1 MSSLCLVIGLA
12 ASAAAAAVVE
22 FEVAVP
28 ADTPVD
34 ATVHLAGDFQGWRPG
49 DAGWLLNRGQDG
61 LWRRAVEFVDGRP
74 LQFKFTLGC
83 WDRVEKGPAGE
94 ELQNRLHVAARDTVL
109 RLVVARWADGSP
121 PRPSATGDIR
131 PLDVP
136 GFLGGRR
143 VWVWLP
149 PGYDAE
155 PDRRYPALYV
165 LDGQNAF
172 NVTTSFAGE
181 WEIDESL
188 ARLIA
193 AGEVEPLI
201 VVAVANG
208 GALRT
213 QEYTP
218 WPGPDPAAP
227 AGARAAG
234 GGADRHLDTI
244 IAELMPAVD
253 AAFRTRRGP
262 EHTGL
267 CGSSFGGLMALY
279 AGWARPDVFGR
290 LAAFSPSLIWAGDGP
305 WQMIAGRERPP
316 VRLYTDMGT
325 RERGNL
331 VDGDGN
337 GLDDAIEKLRALREA
352 LLRRGFSEG
361 RDLLVVEDEGAR
373 HHEAYWAR
381 RFPGAARFL
390 FPGPAAGRATGTSP

>member
-1 MSSLCLVIGLA
+1 MKRVSSLCLAIALA
-12 ASAAAAAVVE
+12 AGPAAAAVVA

-28 ADTPVD
+28 ADTPAG
-34 ATVHLAGDFQGWRPG
+34 ATVFLAGDFQGWRPG
-49 DAGWLLNRGQDG
+49 DAGWALDRGADG
-61 LWRRAVEFVDGRP
+61 LWRRRVEFADGRP
-74 LQFKFTLGC
+74 LQFKFTLGG
-83 WDRVEKGPAGE
+83 WERVEKGPAGE
-94 ELQNRLHVAARDTVL
+94 ELQNRLHVVAGDTL
-109 RLVVARWADGSP
+109 LPLIVATWADGSP
-121 PRPSATGDIR
+121 PRATATGDIR

-155 PDRRYPALYV
+155 PDRRYPVLYV

-172 NVTTSFAGE
+172 DAATSFAGE

-188 ARLIA
+188 AGLVA

-213 QEYTP
+213 DEYTP
-218 WPGPDPAAP
+218 WPG
-227 AGARAAG
+227 ARAEG
-234 GGADRHLDTI
+234 GGGGRHLETI
-244 IAELMPAVD
+244 IANLMPAVD
-253 AAFRTRRGP
+253 AAWRTRRGP
-262 EHTGL
+262 DHTGL

-290 LAAFSPSLIWAGDGP
+290 LAALSPSLGWAGAGP
-305 WQMIAGRERPP
+305 RAMIEGGERPP
-316 VRLYTDMGT
+316 VRLYADMGT

-331 VDGDGN
+331 QDGDGN
-337 GLDDAIEKLRALREA
+337 GIDDAIDQLRALREA
-352 LLRRGFSEG
+352 LLRRGFTEG
-361 RDLLVVEDEGAR
+361 ADLLVVEDEGAR
-373 HHEAYWAR
+373 HHESFWAR

-390 FPGPAAGRATGTSP
+390 FPGPAAGR